1 MPMGKYLAHAT
12 GMYGYGWLFEIL
24 ILIAFFVIVYWLVKS
39 SQKKETASE
48 ILDRRYASNEIT
60 KKEYMQLKKDI
71 FAGEV
76 K

>member
-1 MPMGKYLAHAT
+1 MPMGKYLAHGM

-24 ILIAFFVIVYWLVKS
+24 ILLLFFAIVYWLVKS
-39 SQKKETASE
+39 SQKKETALE

-60 KKEYMQLKKDI
+60 KKEYIQLKKDI
-71 FAGEV
+71 FSEEE